1 MQIEKLED
9 AVLPVSEIV
18 KRCPAKQ
25 LMAIYKVPT
34 FDDTDQFL
42 QHIALVRGKLKK
54 GGTVDVQ
61 AAAKV
66 VLQDWNDGR
75 IPFYTMPPQREAQDG
90 HAAAE
95 VVTHWASDFDADQ
108 VYSQSP
114 AVQKWR
120 LVTAQGHVSLRHATV
135 LAFSVILACIY
146 THIACSS

>member
-1 MQIEKLED
+1 MQPLHGISREACTLRTSDAALQIEKLQD

-25 LMAIYKVPT
+25 LMGIYKVPA
-34 FDDTDQFL
+34 FESTDQFL
-42 QHIALVRGKLKK
+42 HHIALARGKLKK

-75 IPFYTMPPQREAQDG
+75 IPFYTMPPQREAQEG

-95 VVTHWASDFDADQ
+95 VVTHFGTDFDAEQ
-108 VYSQSP
+108 V
-114 AVQKWR
+114 
-120 LVTAQGHVSLRHATV
+120 
-135 LAFSVILACIY
+135 
-146 THIACSS
+146 CSIHFGIDSDAD

>member
-1 MQIEKLED
+1 MPWLHSKAHVLSLQIEKLQD

-25 LMAIYKVPT
+25 LMGIYKVPA
-34 FDDTDQFL
+34 FESTDRFL
-42 QHIALVRGKLKK
+42 HHIALARGKLKK

-75 IPFYTMPPQREAQDG
+75 IPFYTMPPQREAQEG

-95 VVTHWASDFDADQ
+95 VVTHFGTDFDAEQ
-108 VYSQSP
+108 VC
-114 AVQKWR
+114 A
-120 LVTAQGHVSLRHATV
+120 
-135 LAFSVILACIY
+135 LARIC
-146 THIACSS
+146 C

>member
-1 MQIEKLED
+1 MQIEKLAD

-25 LMAIYKVPT
+25 LMAIYKIPN
-34 FDDTDQFL
+34 FDTTDQFL

-61 AAAKV
+61 AAAKL

-75 IPFYTMPPQREAQDG
+75 IPFYTMPPKREAQEG

-95 VVTHWASDFDADQ
+95 VVTNWSTGFDADQ
-108 VYSQSP
+108 VSRQQICP
-114 AVQKWR
+114 ALGSYEVVQVGVNA
-120 LVTAQGHVSLRHATV
+120 L
-135 LAFSVILACIY
+135 
-146 THIACSS
+146 